1 MLPFGITCLGAHSV
15 INMQSLCS
23 KEHRFE
29 LSKAYPAL
37 DIYMG
42 KNADCIRIKGVL
54 YSAEVFDFKRALE
67 SASLEVQIARL
78 KAKQV
83 GLPTFENT
91 TDTVVDTHDF
101 PF

>member
-1 MLPFGITCLGAHSV
+1 MLPFGITCLGAHAV

-23 KEHRFE
+23 EEHRIE
-29 LSKAYPAL
+29 LSKAYPGL

-42 KNADCIRIKGVL
+42 KNADCIRVKGVL

-83 GLPTFENT
+83 GLPTFQNADIE
-91 TDTVVDTHDF
+91 VDDF